1 MQARHDGGVSLRV
14 LIGERVTL
22 RFQVDNIEG
31 KDFTISNAQY
41 TVKIGDVIE
50 NSGTMTIDG
59 HELSFLFNPT
69 KAGYYSIEI
78 MYDIGTDRRRSRF
91 PIEVVE

>member
-1 MQARHDGGVSLRV
+1 MRV

-41 TVKIGDVIE
+41 TVKIGDVIQ
-50 NSGTMTIDG
+50 NSGTMVVDG
-59 HELSFLFNPT
+59 HELSFLFDPRT
-69 KAGYYSIEI
+69 AGYYSIEV
-78 MYDIGTDRRRSRF
+78 MYDIGTDRRKSRF